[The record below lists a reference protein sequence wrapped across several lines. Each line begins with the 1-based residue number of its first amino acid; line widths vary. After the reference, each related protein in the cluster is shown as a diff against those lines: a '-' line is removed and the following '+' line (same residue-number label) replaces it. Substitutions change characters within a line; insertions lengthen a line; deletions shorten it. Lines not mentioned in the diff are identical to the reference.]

1 MVEFSVTQMLIV
13 FQVMADRVVFVRVA
27 GVEMGKHA
35 LVSDL
40 SSSFLFGEFG
50 FFCQCRILLF

>member
-1 MVEFSVTQMLIV
+1 MTQMLIV